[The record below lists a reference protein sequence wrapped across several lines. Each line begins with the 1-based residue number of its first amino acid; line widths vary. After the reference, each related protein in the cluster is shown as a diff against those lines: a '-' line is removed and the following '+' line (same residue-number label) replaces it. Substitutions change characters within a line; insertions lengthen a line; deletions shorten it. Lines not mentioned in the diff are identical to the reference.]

1 MQRIRKRPPS
11 RTYVSVI
18 NIRHFRNEA
27 KTGNQ
32 NLKKWFFRIKVWNE
46 IFKKIGINH
55 TRNKKAK
62 RYLI

>member
-18 NIRHFRNEA
+18 NIRHFRKDA

-32 NLKKWFFRIKVWNE
+32 NLKKWFFRTKYL
-46 IFKKIGINH
+46 KIVIIH
-55 TRNKKAK
+55 TRNEKAK
-62 RYLI
+62 R